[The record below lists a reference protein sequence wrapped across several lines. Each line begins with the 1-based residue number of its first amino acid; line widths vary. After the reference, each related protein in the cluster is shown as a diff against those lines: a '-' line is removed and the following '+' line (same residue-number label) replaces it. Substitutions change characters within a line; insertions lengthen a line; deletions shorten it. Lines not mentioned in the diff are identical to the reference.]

1 MPLPGPPAT
10 FGKLIADKTEKWG
23 KVAPWGPSSREQCG
37 SRMEVA
43 FACKPAQV
51 GCWHITSI
59 PGLIERA
66 AIEG

>member
-1 MPLPGPPAT
+1 
-10 FGKLIADKTEKWG
+10 
-23 KVAPWGPSSREQCG
+23 
-37 SRMEVA
+37 MEET

-59 PGLIERA
+59 PEVLGMA